1 MRYLLLSLALL
12 LPACSTEGT
21 FKLPGVYRIDIQ
33 QGTIIDSE
41 MLARLKPGMD
51 KNQVQFIMGTPPLVD
66 PFHTERWE
74 YVYTFSKGGRQR
86 KQRHVTLYFEDDKL
100 AYVEGDVVPGL
111 ERPDELTSKP
121 TKIVEV
127 PIKQYK
133 KRGFLS
139 KLVNKL
145 PFVGDDET
153 DPPEEAK
160 DKDVTEPDVQ
170 VDEGLSGP

>member
-1 MRYLLLSLALL
+1 MRYLLLPLALFL
-12 LPACSTEGT
+12 TACSTEGT

-33 QGTIIDSE
+33 QGTVIDSE

-66 PFHTERWE
+66 PFHTNRWE

-86 KQRHVTLYFEDDKL
+86 KQRHVTLHFENDKL
-100 AYVEGDVVPGL
+100 AYIAGDVAPGL
-111 ERPDELTSKP
+111 ERSDELTSKP
-121 TKIVEV
+121 PRIVDV
-127 PIKQYK
+127 PIKKYK
-133 KRGFLS
+133 KRGFFR

-145 PFVGDDET
+145 PFVGAGAAES
-153 DPPEEAK
+153 EQELEREI
-160 DKDVTEPDVQ
+160 TEPDTQ